1 MNHIYVLLKKSVFV
15 VLIYVMIGS
24 ISAQVT
30 WDKYQNNPILKTGD
44 AETWESVVS
53 VIISVVYHDGMYK
66 AWVSGADET
75 DTGRIGYATSEDGI
89 VWTRYEN
96 NPVLVPGDAGAWDDT
111 NADHACVLF
120 VDSTFKM
127 WYMAE
132 DEESSQIGYATS
144 SDGVSWEKYSGN
156 PVLNLGTTGTWDEE
170 EVMHPSV
177 IFDGETYHMWYN
189 GYGQEM
195 QRTGYATSLDGI
207 SWNKHPGNPVM
218 TTGVSG
224 SWDDHMLGLMS
235 VIYKDGEFKMWYTA
249 GDGTGDDSRYFR
261 IGYATSTDGISWD
274 KHKDNPILDIG
285 EVGSWDS
292 LGVVTSAVLF
302 DSTENKYKMWY
313 GGFDGSSFQTGYATS
328 ADVSEVENNINL
340 NGPEN
345 FSLHQ
350 NYPNPFNP
358 VTIINWQLAV
368 GSDVELT
375 LYNILGEKL
384 VTLINK
390 YQEPGKHKIE
400 WNAAGYPTGVYL
412 YRIKT
417 DHLQDVK
424 KMILVR

>member
-1 MNHIYVLLKKSVFV
+1 MNYKFFLLKNSFFV
-15 VLIYVMIGS
+15 ILISLMISS
-24 ISAQVT
+24 ISAQVN
-30 WDKYQNNPILKTGD
+30 WEKYQNNPVLKTGD

-53 VIISVVYHDGMYK
+53 AIISVVYHDGVYK
-66 AWVSGADET
+66 AWISGADET

-132 DEESSQIGYATS
+132 DESASRIGYATS

-170 EVMHPSV
+170 EVMHPIV
-177 IFDGETYHMWYN
+177 VFDGEMYHMWYN

-195 QRTGYATSLDGI
+195 QRTGYATSSDGI

-249 GDGTGDDSRYFR
+249 GDGTDEDSQYFR
-261 IGYATSTDGISWD
+261 IGYATSIDGISWN
-274 KHKDNPILDIG
+274 KHNDNPILDIG

-358 VTIINWQLAV
+358 VTTITYELPNTNY
-368 GSDVELT
+368 VELSVYNLLCQKIKT
-375 LYNILGEKL
+375 LVFDAQPAG
-384 VTLINK
+384 K
-390 YQEPGKHKIE
+390 YKVIWDASSSPS
-400 WNAAGYPTGVYL
+400 GVYF
-412 YRIKT
+412 YKIQAGHFIATR
-417 DHLQDVK
+417 
-424 KMILVR
+424 KMLLLK